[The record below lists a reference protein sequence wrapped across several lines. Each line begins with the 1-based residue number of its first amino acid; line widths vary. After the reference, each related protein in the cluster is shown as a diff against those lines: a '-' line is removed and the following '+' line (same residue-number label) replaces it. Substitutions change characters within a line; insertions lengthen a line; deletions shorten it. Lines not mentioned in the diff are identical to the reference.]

1 MNRDRLRKGSAARIG
16 AKSQMAK
23 AEPAKSRES
32 ARLQRDHGLGGARG
46 FFGEP
51 RCRVNKTSGKAKFQ

>member
-1 MNRDRLRKGSAARIG
+1 MNRDRLQKGPGARIG

-32 ARLQRDHGLGGARG
+32 GRLQRDRGL
-46 FFGEP
+46 E
-51 RCRVNKTSGKAKFQ
+51 

>member
-1 MNRDRLRKGSAARIG
+1 MDRLRKGPAARIG

-32 ARLQRDHGLGGARG
+32 GRLQRDRGLG
-46 FFGEP
+46 
-51 RCRVNKTSGKAKFQ
+51 